1 MSDEI
6 RLPGE
11 DADDG
16 AGDATYADRLVSLEG
31 TRLAYV
37 DWGKPNGDRLY
48 ERYRDLLEAEFDVAA
63 VDYYEKPSPSSP
75 IPRDTFAEIIDSGAD
90 GAVLAIADCG
100 SCNSSVVIDAKDLEA
115 ENVPTVQVIT
125 DEFLGL
131 NDKISASHGCD
142 HLPRIVLDHPTR
154 YLDADEVAEVARRTV
169 WTVETALTCEECLV
183 GARDALDAP
192 TERDP

>member
-11 DADDG
+11 DAADERT
-16 AGDATYADRLVSLEG
+16 DATYADRLEG
-31 TRLAYV
+31 LDDARIAYV

-48 ERYRDLLEAEFDVAA
+48 ECYRDLLEAEFDVGA

-75 IPRDTFAEIIDSGAD
+75 IPRDTFAEILDSGAD
-90 GAVLAIADCG
+90 GVVLAIADCG
-100 SCNSSVVIDAKDLEA
+100 SCNSSVVIDAKDLEE

-125 DEFLGL
+125 DEFLDL
-131 NDKISASHGCD
+131 NDKISASHGYD

-154 YLDADEVAEVARRTV
+154 YLDADEVAEIARRTV

-183 GARDALDAP
+183 GTRD
-192 TERDP
+192 T